1 MKKQQLSIL
10 AASLVAAF
18 AVNVA
23 YAGQI
28 QSSSSA
34 IAHETIVNDLQ
45 NVSAPPV
52 SYRFAGDV
60 DATLV
65 AQTFQIQ
72 LVLASGTFAT
82 AGNASAITMVDN
94 AGNGISYLKYTVS
107 TPTLSADKKTLFAN
121 VTFPQAAGSTF
132 VTPAIRFNDTV
143 TNTGA
148 IVAPVALP
156 GNPAGSN
163 GTAGAA
169 ATVAGLYTLV
179 GPVLAC
185 VNTVPTLGASVK
197 HFANVTST
205 AQADDVLNAN
215 AANEHSRTGSTN
227 NGTLF
232 TFPTNLGL
240 VFNAASV
247 NLARVDPASQ
257 NTKFKGTAAVS
268 ASVTTINGFR
278 SVTLANLGAINAK
291 QDANG
296 TDSGSNSTYALSAL
310 TYGANAVTKTT
321 GAVEL
326 KEVTVAVTASNGYAV
341 GSTLQLSTTP
351 DALTPLTTP
360 VISPAYVATV
370 GGTITLTSTATA
382 AELAA
387 PLYVFYSVNGTSV
400 IPVST
405 FNALVTLKKAAGTT
419 TYLNEQDNFC
429 AKPLA
434 SLAGGVKIDVRNY
447 ATPTTGGGWTS
458 VIRLINPSEINTATV
473 YGQLIHA
480 DGTYGNWG
488 SLGTLLPRA
497 ASNLTATQ
505 INALLT
511 TAPVAAAVGANYA
524 VGAAQPVANT
534 NGAGDRLRIS
544 ADGVGS
550 LRVQNYLYNPDSKNF
565 IEASSTQGVDFD
577 GSTDRAPLNEG
588 QYQDQDAQTGLIK

>member
-1 MKKQQLSIL
+1 MKHKQLSIL

-18 AVNVA
+18 AVNAA

-34 IAHETIVNDLQ
+34 IAHETIVSDLQ

-65 AQTFQIQ
+65 GQTFQIQ
-72 LVLASGTFAT
+72 LILTQGTFAT

-94 AGNGISYLKYTVS
+94 SGNPIPVAKYTVS

-121 VTFPQAAGSTF
+121 VTFPQAAGTTF

-143 TNTGA
+143 TNTA
-148 IVAPVALP
+148 VAGPT
-156 GNPAGSN
+156 SN
-163 GTAGAA
+163 GVPGVA
-169 ATVAGLYTLV
+169 ATVSGLYTLV
-179 GPVLAC
+179 GAVLPC
-185 VNTVPTLGASVK
+185 VNGVPTLGASVK

-205 AQADDVLNAN
+205 AQADDVTNAN
-215 AANEHSRTGSTN
+215 AANEHTRSGSTN
-227 NGTLF
+227 SGTLF
-232 TFPTNLGL
+232 TFPTNLSL

-247 NLARVDPASQ
+247 NLARVDPAAQ
-257 NTKFKGTAAVS
+257 NLLFKGVAA
-268 ASVTTINGFR
+268 ASTLPAINGYK
-278 SVTLANLGAINAK
+278 STTVANLGAVNVS
-291 QDANG
+291 QVANG
-296 TDSGSNSTYALSAL
+296 TDSGSNATYALASGV
-310 TYGANAVTKTT
+310 TYVAAAVTKTLGT
-321 GAVEL
+321 VEL
-326 KEVTVAVTASNGYAV
+326 KTGGGFTLAVTSSQGYAL
-341 GSTLQLSTTP
+341 GSILSLSTTP
-351 DALTPLTTP
+351 DVLTA
-360 VISPAYVATV
+360 PASGAIASAAVTAAT
-370 GGTITLTSTATA
+370 GNTITLSSGALTA

-387 PLYVFYSVNGTSV
+387 PLYVFYTVPGTTV
-400 IPVST
+400 IPTST
-405 FNALVTLKKAAGTT
+405 FSATGTLVKAPDSGA
-419 TYLNEQDNFC
+419 TYLNEQNNSC
-429 AKPLA
+429 TKPLA
-434 SLAGGVKIDVRNY
+434 SLTGGVKIDVRNY

-488 SLGTLLPRA
+488 ALGTLAPRA
-497 ASNLTATQ
+497 VSNLTATQ

-511 TAPVAAAVGANYA
+511 TAPATPAANANYK
-524 VGAAQPVANT
+524 VGAAQPTVNT
-534 NGAGDRLRIS
+534 AGAGDRLRIS

-577 GSTDRAPLNEG
+577 GSIDRAPVSEG
-588 QYQDQDAQTGLIK
+588 QYQDQDAQTGLVK